1 MSSSVIGKRVYLTV
15 YVSYEPL
22 HSLPTAPSNFLNSR
36 ASASGYGHTV
46 YFYQIVER
54 EQRGMMHLPFRHGS
68 ALLLKYIVYLSAG
81 RCEPCLCCSLFFC
94 CRDFA
99 FSNGHELFLR
109 NKQNAYEHTQP
120 PHMTRAYLA

>member
-54 EQRGMMHLPFRHGS
+54 EQRGMMHLPFRLGS
-68 ALLLKYIVYLSAG
+68 ALLLIYIVCLFIYL
-81 RCEPCLCCSLFFC
+81 EYHIYLFRIFY
-94 CRDFA
+94 
-99 FSNGHELFLR
+99 LF
-109 NKQNAYEHTQP
+109 
-120 PHMTRAYLA
+120 YLVFI